1 MVLRCSK
8 AYCQRVFSLSLHLQT
23 RYASYFFDWKQT
35 KHTQLQSITSI
46 CSIYFF
52 INTNVL
58 DLSFP
63 TVLPSKALFFVPFE
77 VTITGDDL
85 KKETLL
91 APGWTRGG
99 GDHSVGFAM
108 VISWWYNGDI
118 HSIYMIIVILCI
130 FGCEQ
135 NGAGIWIPTWL
146 GHL

>member
-1 MVLRCSK
+1 MVLRWSK

-91 APGWTRGG
+91 ASPGSFGTVLGEYSDTRLIVVFDQRQDGREEAEIILWDSPWWFH
-99 GDHSVGFAM
+99 GDIM
-108 VISWWYNGDI
+108 VIY
-118 HSIYMIIVILCI
+118 IVY
-130 FGCEQ
+130 
-135 NGAGIWIPTWL
+135 TW
-146 GHL
+146 